1 MKQLTF
7 ETFAAAA
14 MARGFDEVLERSWQP
29 SLVLDTHRI
38 RTG

>member
-14 MARGFDEVLERSWQP
+14 MARGFDEVERSWQP